1 MNWIKSNPFVSGLA
15 GITLL
20 LCGILYFLASKW
32 GTQYEE
38 SKAGFDEAYQGV
50 TAAESIPLYPIADNR
65 DGKNKALTEYRDSI
79 GDLAKQF
86 DTYRPKKIEDVTP
99 QAFTDRLLV
108 ANDQV
113 TKAFDKTELPE
124 NFFLGFESYRSQLA
138 KSDATG
144 TLLQQMDGVKTALLG
159 LAKARP
165 SALLR
170 VFRVPVP
177 EEAGSPFQP
186 APNDVAR
193 YFSCEVTFKGSE
205 QSARDFLNSLGATES
220 HYFIV
225 RTLKILNERE
235 TPPEVADAEFETAEA
250 EEADVAPSNP
260 FGEAFFEQPDAV
272 EEAPAEGA
280 PAEGAPKEGDPA
292 QGAAAPGGEAAPD
305 AADPDA
311 ATPPVPEA
319 DTSRIL
325 AQVLGN
331 EELIVFVRFDIALF
345 LPSKELPKP

>member
-20 LCGILYFLASKW
+20 LCGILYSLASKW

-38 SKAGFDEAYQGV
+38 AKAGFDEAYQGV
-50 TAAESIPLYPIADNR
+50 TAAENIPLYPRDDLR
-65 DGKNKALTEYRDSI
+65 DGKSKALTEHREAVA
-79 GDLAKQF
+79 DLSKLF
-86 DTYRPKKIEDVTP
+86 DTYRPEKTENITP

-108 ANDQV
+108 ANEQV
-113 TKAFDKTELPE
+113 SKAFGKTELPE
-124 NFFLGFESYRSQLA
+124 NFLLGFESYGNQLA
-138 KSDATG
+138 KSETTG
-144 TLLQQMDGVKTALLG
+144 TLLQQMDGIKTALLG
-159 LAKARP
+159 LAEARP

-170 VFRVPVP
+170 FYRVPIP
-177 EEAGSPFQP
+177 EEAGGTFQP

-193 YFSCEVTFKGSE
+193 FFSCEVTFKGSE
-205 QSARDFLNSLGATES
+205 QSARNFLNSLGATDS

-225 RTLKILNERE
+225 RTLKMQNEQE
-235 TPPEVADAEFETAEA
+235 TPPQVEDAKFETAAA
-250 EEADVAPSNP
+250 EEADVVPANP
-260 FGEAFFEQPDAV
+260 FGDAFFEQPDPI
-272 EEAPAEGA
+272 EEPA
-280 PAEGAPKEGDPA
+280 AEKP
-292 QGAAAPGGEAAPD
+292 AAPD

-311 ATPPVPEA
+311 VAPPVPEA